1 MSNNPE
7 TKGLSSFDFFTI
19 GFGAIVGVGWALSL
33 NNWMANSGGP
43 IPAAIGYLMV
53 LVILTP
59 VALCYC
65 ELTPMLPVAG
75 GGAAFAYRAFGETAS
90 IISGWAAFG
99 AFIFMLPWEAIYV
112 TDVLSMIIPGVRG
125 DTPLYTLN
133 GGDVYLGGLIIGL
146 VVTAI
151 ITWANA
157 KGAVSA
163 AWFQKVMTVIL
174 LAAAAIGI
182 ISGIFKF
189 DFDNLKP
196 IYENVNDANHNSIF
210 GGILAIMTSAPFF
223 MCGFE
228 TIPQAVEDAS
238 GDVKDVGKAVV
249 MAVAVAALFY
259 ALALFVLG
267 AAAPWQDF
275 LDVDSPAVSNLLL
288 NAYGGAIGRVLYIV
302 ILIGTLAGLLT
313 TWNGFYVAAP
323 RLLMCLA
330 RANLVPKALA
340 KQNPKNG
347 VPTNGIILCAV
358 LSAAGPFLGV
368 GLIEPLTSFSGT
380 ACLTSWAI
388 TCFCL
393 IRLRKTE
400 PDLPRPYKIVGGTP
414 TAWFGGIVM
423 TVIWVMFF
431 IPTSPCYMGTMAMII
446 FLVWMAIGIILYL
459 GNSGQRRKVP
469 KEERAAAMFATM
481 GVSTDLM
488 DTMGSMDSTSMLN
501 QMYFTVMGLLPILLF
516 IVIVANSLVADK
528 VDKGSMAYVLST
540 PTKRSA
546 VAITQAIYLVVA
558 PLIIIGIVCCVRIG
572 SSFVLF
578 DEVNVEQIV
587 VLYAGMY
594 ILIEAIAGLCYLG
607 SCVFSQ
613 SKKSMAFGG
622 GLTVWF
628 FLASLLGMF
637 GSQSLIDMG
646 IGVEALGVFNKLT
659 LIGLFDINAIG
670 TIGSG
675 AVDYAFV
682 WKFGVL
688 AAVAVVCYVAGAIR
702 FQKKDLPL

>member
-1 MSNNPE
+1 MSNNSASE
-7 TKGLSSFDFFTI
+7 VKKGLSSFDFFTI

-43 IPAAIGYLMV
+43 VPAAVGYLMV

-151 ITWANA
+151 ITWANT

-189 DFDNLKP
+189 DFANLQP
-196 IYENVNDANHNSIF
+196 IYENVNDANHTNFF
-210 GGILAIMTSAPFF
+210 GGVLAIMTSAPFF

-267 AAAPWQDF
+267 AAAPWQQF

-288 NAYGGAIGRVLYIV
+288 NAYGGAIGRVLYII

-358 LSAAGPFLGV
+358 LSAAGP
-368 GLIEPLTSFSGT
+368 
-380 ACLTSWAI
+380 CRW
-388 TCFCL
+388 
-393 IRLRKTE
+393 
-400 PDLPRPYKIVGGTP
+400 
-414 TAWFGGIVM
+414 
-423 TVIWVMFF
+423 
-431 IPTSPCYMGTMAMII
+431 
-446 FLVWMAIGIILYL
+446 
-459 GNSGQRRKVP
+459 
-469 KEERAAAMFATM
+469 
-481 GVSTDLM
+481 
-488 DTMGSMDSTSMLN
+488 
-501 QMYFTVMGLLPILLF
+501 
-516 IVIVANSLVADK
+516 
-528 VDKGSMAYVLST
+528 
-540 PTKRSA
+540 
-546 VAITQAIYLVVA
+546 
-558 PLIIIGIVCCVRIG
+558 
-572 SSFVLF
+572 
-578 DEVNVEQIV
+578 
-587 VLYAGMY
+587 
-594 ILIEAIAGLCYLG
+594 
-607 SCVFSQ
+607 
-613 SKKSMAFGG
+613 
-622 GLTVWF
+622 
-628 FLASLLGMF
+628 
-637 GSQSLIDMG
+637 
-646 IGVEALGVFNKLT
+646 
-659 LIGLFDINAIG
+659 
-670 TIGSG
+670 
-675 AVDYAFV
+675 
-682 WKFGVL
+682 
-688 AAVAVVCYVAGAIR
+688 
-702 FQKKDLPL
+702 

>member
-1 MSNNPE
+1 MSNNSASE
-7 TKGLSSFDFFTI
+7 VKKGLSSFDFFTI

-43 IPAAIGYLMV
+43 VPAAVGYLMV

-189 DFDNLKP
+189 DFANLQP
-196 IYENVNDANHNSIF
+196 IYENVNDANHTNFF
-210 GGILAIMTSAPFF
+210 GGVLAIMTSAPFF

-267 AAAPWQDF
+267 AAAPWQQF

-288 NAYGGAIGRVLYIV
+288 NAYGGAIGRVLYII

-400 PDLPRPYKIVGGTP
+400 PNLERPYKIVGGTP

-423 TVIWVMFF
+423 TIIWVMFF

-481 GVSTDLM
+481 G
-488 DTMGSMDSTSMLN
+488 N
-501 QMYFTVMGLLPILLF
+501 
-516 IVIVANSLVADK
+516 
-528 VDKGSMAYVLST
+528 
-540 PTKRSA
+540 
-546 VAITQAIYLVVA
+546 
-558 PLIIIGIVCCVRIG
+558 
-572 SSFVLF
+572 
-578 DEVNVEQIV
+578 E
-587 VLYAGMY
+587 
-594 ILIEAIAGLCYLG
+594 
-607 SCVFSQ
+607 
-613 SKKSMAFGG
+613 
-622 GLTVWF
+622 
-628 FLASLLGMF
+628 
-637 GSQSLIDMG
+637 
-646 IGVEALGVFNKLT
+646 
-659 LIGLFDINAIG
+659 
-670 TIGSG
+670 
-675 AVDYAFV
+675 
-682 WKFGVL
+682 
-688 AAVAVVCYVAGAIR
+688 
-702 FQKKDLPL
+702 